1 MPRKS
6 QTLAYVKD
14 TEILIQ
20 EVWAGA
26 PELTFQ
32 ELPRDGGGGDDSN
45 GNDGGDGNDDGE
57 EDDDSDGS
65 DSGNDSYN
73 HGDDEGDKDSNLLMS
88 TDFLTTGT
96 VLGAGTEA

>member
-1 MPRKS
+1 M
-6 QTLAYVKD
+6 AYVKD

-45 GNDGGDGNDDGE
+45 G
-57 EDDDSDGS
+57 S
-65 DSGNDSYN
+65 DSGDDSYN